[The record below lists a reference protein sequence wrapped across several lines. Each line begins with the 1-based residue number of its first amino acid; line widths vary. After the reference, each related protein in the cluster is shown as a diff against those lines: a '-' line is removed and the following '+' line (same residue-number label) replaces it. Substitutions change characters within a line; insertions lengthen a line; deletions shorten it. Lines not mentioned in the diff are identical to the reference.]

1 MEKRRTE
8 LRGMS
13 TTDNYTEG
21 DAMILY
27 NLRPLSGGGYVPCE
41 IAEVEEGGLK
51 VRDGYRLHSVFLH
64 QTSEYRHLLV
74 VQEREKGLAVDWYET
89 DDECHAKG
97 NPRELLAL
105 SDTSALGAFTGVE
118 QTGNVLSFVFAKD
131 IYYALWRDGAYHA
144 LGTFPDLPELQMRA
158 GKTNEEVKLANP
170 ETATKKELEDAGA
183 VLIGGKDE
191 LNSTKDEVL
200 WTRIREAWEGLIGK
214 LRQEKQAKD
223 GVACL
228 FDPISIR
235 YAFRLFDGRIMRPSA
250 PILIMP
256 QDFIRDFYSPLMH
269 PVLTWLADEGGVYLA
284 PPALRSYSVE
294 VALPDLSALEPW
306 LDIIT
311 SIDFFASEPIDMRSG
326 AVALRGAINMS
337 GWSFGKRARHV
348 TYYDRSESVV
358 RNDISDRTKVE
369 ERTDERITNASQ
381 FYLIHSIDLRRDVKA
396 GKYYRATDGLMVI
409 PSRATTVYRDTDI
422 RYQELMPSGALSH
435 HRYGAKGVR
444 SMNGRL
450 RLSDV
455 HTTLFPGFARL
466 FLWDRDDRPYNGS
479 VPKEK
484 FEPGSTLLVDV
495 ELAVEG
501 RTVHVQQSAPIVRE
515 SFHMPALFA
524 YPDTRARHFTLYVH
538 EPSKGWTEVL
548 SQALRP
554 HPDLAVAY
562 YIETEPIATIG
573 VQTGDPDPGSG
584 TTTPGTTTT
593 RNNGTGGG
601 RR

>member
-27 NLRPLSGGGYVPCE
+27 NLRPLSGGGYVPCD
-41 IAEVEEGGLK
+41 IAEVEESGLR

-74 VQEREKGLAVDWYET
+74 IQERGTSLAVDWYET

-118 QTGNVLSFVFAKD
+118 QTGNVLSFVFERD

-158 GKTNEEVKLANP
+158 GKTKEEVKLATP

-191 LNSTKDEVL
+191 INAMTEDEVR
-200 WTRIREAWEGLIGK
+200 TRIREAWEGLIGK

-250 PILIMP
+250 PLLIMP

-269 PVLTWLADEGGVYLA
+269 PVLTWLADEGSVYLA
-284 PPALRSYSVE
+284 PPAIRSYSVE
-294 VALPDLSALEPW
+294 ALLPDLSALEPW
-306 LDIIT
+306 RDIIT
-311 SIDFFASEPIDMRSG
+311 SIDFFASEPIDMRNG
-326 AVALRGAINMS
+326 AVTLRGSINMS
-337 GWSFGKRARHV
+337 GWGFGKRARHV

-358 RNDISDRTKVE
+358 RNDISDKTKVD
-369 ERTDERITNASQ
+369 ERTDERIVNASQ
-381 FYLIHSIDLRRDVKA
+381 FYLIHSIDLRRDVQA

-455 HTTLFPGFARL
+455 RTTLFPGFARL

-479 VPKEK
+479 EPKET
-484 FEPGSTLLVDV
+484 FEAGSTLLVDV

-501 RTVHVQQSAPIVRE
+501 RTVHVQQSAPIVGE

-524 YPDTRARHFTLYVH
+524 YPDIRARHFTLYVH

-562 YIETEPIATIG
+562 YIETEPIAT
-573 VQTGDPDPGSG
+573 TA
-584 TTTPGTTTT
+584 PGTTTT

>member
-1 MEKRRTE
+1 
-8 LRGMS
+8 MS

-41 IAEVEEGGLK
+41 IAEVEESG
-51 VRDGYRLHSVFLH
+51 VRVRNGYRLHSVFLH

-89 DDECHAKG
+89 DEECHAKG

-105 SDTSALGAFTGVE
+105 SDTSALGALSGVE
-118 QTGNVLSFVFAKD
+118 QTGHVLSFVFEKD
-131 IYYALWRDGAYHA
+131 IYYVLWRDGAYHA
-144 LGTFPDLPELQMRA
+144 LGTFPDLPEVQMRA
-158 GKTNEEVKLANP
+158 GKTKEEVRLTNP
-170 ETATKKELEDAGA
+170 ETATKKELEKAGA

-191 LNSTKDEVL
+191 LNSTKDDVL

-214 LRQEKQAKD
+214 LRQEKQAKE

-235 YAFRLFDGRIMRPSA
+235 YAFRLYDGRIMRPSA

-256 QDFIRDFYSPLMH
+256 QDFIRNFYSPLMH

-306 LDIIT
+306 RDIIT

-326 AVALRGAINMS
+326 AIALRGAINMS
-337 GWSFGKRARHV
+337 GWGLGKRARH
-348 TYYDRSESVV
+348 TDYYDRPQKSVI
-358 RNDISDRTKVE
+358 RHDLSDKTKVD
-369 ERTDERITNASQ
+369 ERTDERIINASQ

-444 SMNGRL
+444 SMNSRL

-479 VPKEK
+479 VSKET
-484 FEPGSTLLVDV
+484 FEAGSTLLVDV

-562 YIETEPIATIG
+562 YIETEPIATSLRAE
-573 VQTGDPDPGSG
+573 TG
-584 TTTPGTTTT
+584 TTTA
-593 RNNGTGGG
+593 TGSG

>member
-1 MEKRRTE
+1 
-8 LRGMS
+8 MS

-41 IAEVEEGGLK
+41 IAEVEESGLR
-51 VRDGYRLHSVFLH
+51 VRNGYRLHSVFLH

-89 DDECHAKG
+89 DEECHAKG

-105 SDTSALGAFTGVE
+105 SDTSALGDFTAVE
-118 QTGNVLSFVFAKD
+118 QTGNVLSLVFAKD
-131 IYYALWRDGAYHA
+131 IYYVLWRDGAYHA
-144 LGTFPDLPELQMRA
+144 LGTFPDLPDVQMRA
-158 GKTNEEVKLANP
+158 GKTKEEVKLSKP

-235 YAFRLFDGRIMRPSA
+235 YAFRLYDGRIVRPSA

-269 PVLTWLADEGGVYLA
+269 PVVVFLADEGGLYLA
-284 PPALRSYSVE
+284 PPGIRTYSVE
-294 VALPDLSALEPW
+294 VALPDLSELEPW
-306 LDIIT
+306 RDIIT

-326 AVALRGAINMS
+326 AVNMS
-337 GWSFGKRARHV
+337 GWGIGKSARHV
-348 TYYDRSESVV
+348 TYYDRSESVG

-369 ERTDERITNASQ
+369 ERTDERIINASQ

-396 GKYYRATDGLMVI
+396 GKYYRATEGLMVI

-422 RYQELMPSGALSH
+422 RYQELMPSGVLSH

-455 HTTLFPGFARL
+455 HTTLFHGFARL

-479 VPKEK
+479 KAKET

-573 VQTGDPDPGSG
+573 VQTGEPDPGAG

>member
-1 MEKRRTE
+1 
-8 LRGMS
+8 MS

-41 IAEVEEGGLK
+41 IAEPEESGLR

-74 VQEREKGLAVDWYET
+74 VQERENGLAVDWYET

-105 SDTSALGAFTGVE
+105 SDTAALGAFTGVE
-118 QTGNVLSFVFAKD
+118 QTGNVLSFVFEKD

-158 GKTNEEVKLANP
+158 GKTKEEVKLATP

-183 VLIGGKDE
+183 VLIGSRDE
-191 LNSTKDEVL
+191 ISKTKDDEVWL
-200 WTRIREAWEGLIGK
+200 RIREAWEGLIGK

-250 PILIMP
+250 PLLIMP
-256 QDFIRDFYSPLMH
+256 QDFIENFYSPLMH
-269 PVLTWLADEGGVYLA
+269 PVLTWLVDDGSLYLA
-284 PPALRSYSVE
+284 PPTLRSYSVE
-294 VALPDLSALEPW
+294 VALPDLSVLEPW
-306 LDIIT
+306 RDIIT
-311 SIDFFASEPIDMRSG
+311 SIDFFASEPIDLRSG
-326 AVALRGAINMS
+326 EVTLGAAINLTL
-337 GWSFGKRARHV
+337 GRRARSAIQHG
-348 TYYDRSESVV
+348 RMAKGVV
-358 RNDISDRTKVE
+358 RNDISDKTKVD
-369 ERTDERITNASQ
+369 ERTDERIINASQ
-381 FYLIHSIDLRRDVKA
+381 FYLIHSIDLRRDVKE

-409 PSRATTVYRDTDI
+409 PNRATTVYRDTDI

-479 VPKEK
+479 KSKET
-484 FEPGSTLLVDV
+484 FGAGSTLLVDV

-515 SFHMPALFA
+515 NFHMPALFA

-562 YIETEPIATIG
+562 YIETEPIAT
-573 VQTGDPDPGSG
+573 TSA
-584 TTTPGTTTT
+584 GTTTT

>member
-1 MEKRRTE
+1 
-8 LRGMS
+8 MS

-41 IAEVEEGGLK
+41 IAKVEESGLR
-51 VRDGYRLHSVFLH
+51 VRNGYRLHSVFLH

-74 VQEREKGLAVDWYET
+74 VQEREKWLVVDWYET
-89 DDECHAKG
+89 DGDCHAKG
-97 NPRELLAL
+97 NPRELLFV
-105 SDTSALGAFTGVE
+105 SDTSSLGAFTGVE
-118 QTGNVLSFVFAKD
+118 QTGNVLSFVFERD

-158 GKTNEEVKLANP
+158 GKTKEEVKLADP

-191 LNSTKDEVL
+191 INAMTEDEVR
-200 WTRIREAWEGLIGK
+200 TRIREAWEGLVGK

-250 PILIMP
+250 PLLIMP

-269 PVLTWLADEGGVYLA
+269 PVLMLLADEGGLYLA

-294 VALPDLSALEPW
+294 VALPDLSALELW
-306 LDIIT
+306 RDIIT
-311 SIDFFASEPIDMRSG
+311 SVDFFASEPIDMRSG
-326 AVALRGAINMS
+326 AVTLRGGINF
-337 GWSFGKRARHV
+337 GWLLGQRSRRSN
-348 TYYDRSESVV
+348 YYDWSETGVV
-358 RNDISDRTKVE
+358 RNDISDKTKVE
-369 ERTDERITNASQ
+369 ERTDERIINASQ

-479 VPKEK
+479 KSKET
-484 FEPGSTLLVDV
+484 FEAGSTLLVDV

-501 RTVHVQQSAPIVRE
+501 RTVHVQQEAPIVRE

-554 HPDLAVAY
+554 HPDITVAY
-562 YIETEPIATIG
+562 YIETEPIATSLRAE
-573 VQTGDPDPGSG
+573 TG
-584 TTTPGTTTT
+584 TTTA
-593 RNNGTGGG
+593 TGSG

>member
-1 MEKRRTE
+1 
-8 LRGMS
+8 MS

-41 IAEVEEGGLK
+41 IAEVEESG
-51 VRDGYRLHSVFLH
+51 VRVRNGYRLHSVFLH

-74 VQEREKGLAVDWYET
+74 VQEREKGLAVDWYDT
-89 DDECHAKG
+89 DEECHAKG
-97 NPRELLAL
+97 NPRELLVL

-118 QTGNVLSFVFAKD
+118 QTGHVLSFVFERD
-131 IYYALWRDGAYHA
+131 IYYVLWRDGAYHA
-144 LGTFPDLPELQMRA
+144 LGTFPDLPEVQMRA
-158 GKTNEEVKLANP
+158 GKTKEEVRLTNP
-170 ETATKKELEDAGA
+170 ETATKKELEKAGA

-191 LNSTKDEVL
+191 LNSTKDDVL

-214 LRQEKQAKD
+214 LRQEKQAKE

-235 YAFRLFDGRIMRPSA
+235 YAFRLYDGRIMRPSA

-256 QDFIRDFYSPLMH
+256 QDFIRDFYLPLMR
-269 PVLTWLADEGGVYLA
+269 PVLTWLADDGSVYLA
-284 PPALRSYSVE
+284 PPTLRSYSVE
-294 VALPDLSALEPW
+294 VALPDLSELEPW
-306 LDIIT
+306 RDIIT

-337 GWSFGKRARHV
+337 GWSFGKRARH
-348 TYYDRSESVV
+348 TDYYDRSEKSVI
-358 RNDISDRTKVE
+358 RPDLSDKTKVD
-369 ERTDERITNASQ
+369 ERTDERIINASQ
-381 FYLIHSIDLRRDVKA
+381 FYLFHSIDLRRDVQA

-435 HRYGAKGVR
+435 HRYGAKGAR
-444 SMNGRL
+444 LMNGRL

-455 HTTLFPGFARL
+455 RTTLFPGFARL

-484 FEPGSTLLVDV
+484 FEAGSTLLVDV

-501 RTVHVQQSAPIVRE
+501 RTVHVQQSAPIVLE

-573 VQTGDPDPGSG
+573 VQTGEPDPGAG

>member
-1 MEKRRTE
+1 
-8 LRGMS
+8 MS
-13 TTDNYTEG
+13 TTDNYTDG

-27 NLRPLSGGGYVPCE
+27 NLRPLSGGGYTPCE
-41 IAEVEEGGLK
+41 IAKVEESGVR

-89 DDECHAKG
+89 DEECHAKG
-97 NPRELLAL
+97 NPRELLVL

-118 QTGNVLSFVFAKD
+118 QTGHVLSFVFEQD
-131 IYYALWRDGAYHA
+131 IYYVLWRDGAYHA
-144 LGTFPDLPELQMRA
+144 LGTFPDLPEVQMRA
-158 GKTNEEVKLANP
+158 GKTKEEVRIANP

-183 VLIGGKDE
+183 VMIGGKDE
-191 LNSTKDEVL
+191 LNKMTEDVI
-200 WTRIREAWEGLIGK
+200 WTRVREAWEGLIGK
-214 LRQEKQAKD
+214 LRQEKQAKE

-235 YAFRLFDGRIMRPSA
+235 YAFHLYDGRIVRPSA

-256 QDFIRDFYSPLMH
+256 QDFIRDFYLPLMR
-269 PVLTWLADEGGVYLA
+269 PVLTWLADDGSVYLA
-284 PPALRSYSVE
+284 PPTLRSYSVE
-294 VALPDLSALEPW
+294 VALPDLSELEPW
-306 LDIIT
+306 QDIIT

-337 GWSFGKRARHV
+337 GWSFGKRARH
-348 TYYDRSESVV
+348 TDYYDRSEKSVI
-358 RNDISDRTKVE
+358 RPDLSDKTKVD
-369 ERTDERITNASQ
+369 ERTDERIINASQ
-381 FYLIHSIDLRRDVKA
+381 FYLIHSIDLRRDVKG

-479 VPKEK
+479 KAEGALEK
-484 FEPGSTLLVDV
+484 GSTLLIDV

-524 YPDTRARHFTLYVH
+524 YPDIRARHFTLYVH

-573 VQTGDPDPGSG
+573 VQTGEPDPGAG

>member
-1 MEKRRTE
+1 
-8 LRGMS
+8 MS

-27 NLRPLSGGGYVPCE
+27 NLRPLSGGGYVPCD
-41 IAEVEEGGLK
+41 IAEVEESGLR
-51 VRDGYRLHSVFLH
+51 VRNGYRLHSVFLH

-74 VQEREKGLAVDWYET
+74 IQERGTSLSVDWYET
-89 DDECHAKG
+89 DEECHAKG
-97 NPRELLAL
+97 NPRGLLAL
-105 SDTSALGAFTGVE
+105 SDTSALGAFTAVE
-118 QTGNVLSFVFAKD
+118 QTGNVLSLVFAKD
-131 IYYALWRDGAYHA
+131 IYHALWRDGAYHA
-144 LGTFPDLPELQMRA
+144 LGTFPDLPEVQMRA
-158 GKTNEEVKLANP
+158 GKTKEEVKLANP

-191 LNSTKDEVL
+191 LNSTKDDVL

-223 GVACL
+223 GVAAL

-235 YAFRLFDGRIMRPSA
+235 YAFRLYDGRIVRPSA
-250 PILIMP
+250 PLLIMP

-269 PVLTWLADEGGVYLA
+269 PVLTWIADEGSVYLA

-294 VALPDLSALEPW
+294 VALPDLSDLEPW
-306 LDIIT
+306 RDIIT

-326 AVALRGAINMS
+326 AIALRGAINMS
-337 GWSFGKRARHV
+337 GWTFGQRVRH
-348 TYYDRSESVV
+348 TDYYDRSESGAI
-358 RNDISDRTKVE
+358 RPDLSDKTKVD
-369 ERTDERITNASQ
+369 ERTDERIINASQ
-381 FYLIHSIDLRRDVKA
+381 FYLIHSIDLRRDVKG
-396 GKYYRATDGLMVI
+396 GKYYRTTDGLMVI
-409 PSRATTVYRDTDI
+409 PSRATSVYRDTDI

-479 VPKEK
+479 KAKGELEK
-484 FEPGSTLLVDV
+484 GSTLLVDV

-501 RTVHVQQSAPIVRE
+501 RTVHVQQTAPLVRE
-515 SFHMPALFA
+515 SFHLPALFA

-562 YIETEPIATIG
+562 YIETEPIAT
-573 VQTGDPDPGSG
+573 TSA
-584 TTTPGTTTT
+584 GTTTT

>member
-1 MEKRRTE
+1 
-8 LRGMS
+8 MS

-27 NLRPLSGGGYVPCE
+27 NLRPLSGGGYTPCE
-41 IAEVEEGGLK
+41 IAKVEESGLR
-51 VRDGYRLHSVFLH
+51 VRNGYRLHSVFLH

-89 DDECHAKG
+89 DDYCHPKG
-97 NPRELLAL
+97 NPSELLAL

-118 QTGNVLSFVFAKD
+118 QTGNVLSFVFERD

-158 GKTNEEVKLANP
+158 GKTKEEVKLATP

-191 LNSTKDEVL
+191 INAMTEDEV
-200 WTRIREAWEGLIGK
+200 WTRIREAWEGMIGK

-250 PILIMP
+250 PLLIMP

-269 PVLTWLADEGGVYLA
+269 PVLTWLADEGSVYLA

-306 LDIIT
+306 RDIIT

-326 AVALRGAINMS
+326 AVTLRGSINMS
-337 GWSFGKRARHV
+337 GWGVGKRARHV

-358 RNDISDRTKVE
+358 RPDISDKTKVE
-369 ERTDERITNASQ
+369 ERTDERIVNASQ

-409 PSRATTVYRDTDI
+409 PSRATTIYRDTDI

-455 HTTLFPGFARL
+455 RTTLFPGFARL

-479 VPKEK
+479 KAKET
-484 FEPGSTLLVDV
+484 FEAGSTLLVDV

-501 RTVHVQQSAPIVRE
+501 RTVHVQREAPIVRE

-524 YPDTRARHFTLYVH
+524 YPDIRARHFTLYVY

-573 VQTGDPDPGSG
+573 VQTGDPDPGTG
-584 TTTPGTTTT
+584 TTTPGTPTI
-593 RNNGTGGG
+593 RHNGTGGG

>member
-1 MEKRRTE
+1 
-8 LRGMS
+8 MS

-41 IAEVEEGGLK
+41 IAEVEESGVR

-74 VQEREKGLAVDWYET
+74 IQERGTSLAVDWYET

-97 NPRELLAL
+97 NPLELLAL

-118 QTGNVLSFVFAKD
+118 QTGNVLSFVFERD

-144 LGTFPDLPELQMRA
+144 LGTFPDLPEVQMRA
-158 GKTNEEVKLANP
+158 GKTKEEVKLANP

-191 LNSTKDEVL
+191 LNSTKDDVL

-214 LRQEKQAKD
+214 LRQEKQAKE

-235 YAFRLFDGRIMRPSA
+235 YAFRLYDGRIMRPSA

-256 QDFIRDFYSPLMH
+256 QDFIRNFYSPLMH

-294 VALPDLSALEPW
+294 VALPDLSELEPW
-306 LDIIT
+306 RDIIT
-311 SIDFFASEPIDMRSG
+311 SIDFFASEPIDMRTG
-326 AVALRGAINMS
+326 EVALRGAINMS
-337 GWSFGKRARHV
+337 GWSFGKRARH
-348 TYYDRSESVV
+348 TDYYDRSQKSVI
-358 RNDISDRTKVE
+358 RPDLSDKTKVD
-369 ERTDERITNASQ
+369 ERTDERIINASQ

-396 GKYYRATDGLMVI
+396 GKYYRATEGLMVI
-409 PSRATTVYRDTDI
+409 PSRATTIYRDTDI

-435 HRYGAKGVR
+435 HRYGARGVR
-444 SMNGRL
+444 TMNGRL

-455 HTTLFPGFARL
+455 QTTLFPGFARL

-479 VPKEK
+479 VSKEK
-484 FEPGSTLLVDV
+484 FEAGSTLLIDV

-524 YPDTRARHFTLYVH
+524 YPDIRARHFTLYVH

-548 SQALRP
+548 SQALRS

-573 VQTGDPDPGSG
+573 VQTGEPDPGAG

>member
-41 IAEVEEGGLK
+41 VAEVEESGMR
-51 VRDGYRLHSVFLH
+51 VRNGYRLHSVFLH

-105 SDTSALGAFTGVE
+105 SDTSALGAFTAVE

-131 IYYALWRDGAYHA
+131 IYYVLWRDEAYHA
-144 LGTFPDLPELQMRA
+144 LGTFPDLPEVQMRA
-158 GKTNEEVKLANP
+158 GKTKEEVRLANP

-183 VLIGGKDE
+183 VLIGSRDE
-191 LNSTKDEVL
+191 ISKTKDDEVWL
-200 WTRIREAWEGLIGK
+200 RIREAWEGLIGK
-214 LRQEKQAKD
+214 LRQEKQAKE

-250 PILIMP
+250 PLLIMP
-256 QDFIRDFYSPLMH
+256 QDFIRNFYSPLMH
-269 PVLTWLADEGGVYLA
+269 PVLTWIVDDGSLYLA
-284 PPALRSYSVE
+284 PPTLRSYSVE
-294 VALPDLSALEPW
+294 VALPDLSVLEPW
-306 LDIIT
+306 RDIIT
-311 SIDFFASEPIDMRSG
+311 SIDFFASEPIDLRSG
-326 AVALRGAINMS
+326 EVTLGAAINLTL
-337 GWSFGKRARHV
+337 GRRARSAIQHG
-348 TYYDRSESVV
+348 RMAKGVV
-358 RNDISDRTKVE
+358 RNDISDKTKVE

-381 FYLIHSIDLRRDVKA
+381 FYLIHSIDLRRDVKE

-409 PSRATTVYRDTDI
+409 PSRATTIYRDTDI

-479 VPKEK
+479 KAEGALEK
-484 FEPGSTLLVDV
+484 GSTLLVDV

-501 RTVHVQQSAPIVRE
+501 RTVHVQQAAPIVRE

-562 YIETEPIATIG
+562 YIETEPIAT
-573 VQTGDPDPGSG
+573 TGA
-584 TTTPGTTTT
+584 GTTTT